1 MNGAAGDGDLA
12 VFGGQTRFSAGN
24 DDGAAGDDDVALTE
38 PQPVL
43 KLDGATGDMH
53 LAAVDARVARKR
65 QLAAGDGERGILQPE
80 FTAHR

>member
-1 MNGAAGDGDLA
+1 MRSRLADGAAGNGDLA

-24 DDGAAGDDDVALTE
+24 DDGAAGDDDVTLTE

-43 KLDGATGDMH
+43 KRDGAAGDMH

-65 QLAAGDGERGILQPE
+65 QR
-80 FTAHR
+80 RR